1 MFLRTCTKEVNRCK
15 IDWTLHGSK
24 FVVDVL
30 WLRPHNDSSPVLSK
44 TLNAAQLQHAPVAMP
59 QSVIE
64 NRLRTARTSRPS
76 PSKIMTHVSGD
87 EASLPVVGSFGTL
100 DPLLTRFKGDEG
112 SDPPPALFDEGDEV
126 PVPFPE
132 GDDGE
137 GPPDPSPGV
146 VGEVEGDE
154 VLDPFP
160 GVVVDVV
167 DVVDE
172 VEVVG
177 AVSLSDCVAVPLGPS
192 PTVFVATTEIV

>member
-1 MFLRTCTKEVNRCK
+1 
-15 IDWTLHGSK
+15 
-24 FVVDVL
+24 
-30 WLRPHNDSSPVLSK
+30 
-44 TLNAAQLQHAPVAMP
+44 
-59 QSVIE
+59 
-64 NRLRTARTSRPS
+64 
-76 PSKIMTHVSGD
+76 MTHVSGD

-100 DPLLTRFKGDEG
+100 DPLPTRFKGDEG
-112 SDPPPALFDEGDEV
+112 SDPLPALFDEGDEV

-146 VGEVEGDE
+146 V
-154 VLDPFP
+154 
-160 GVVVDVV
+160 V

-177 AVSLSDCVAVPLGPS
+177 AVSLSDCDAVPLGPS

>member
-1 MFLRTCTKEVNRCK
+1 MFLCASAKEINRRK
-15 IDWTLHGSK
+15 VDWTFHGSK

-44 TLNAAQLQHAPVAMP
+44 TLNAAQVQNAPVAMP
-59 QSVIE
+59 HSVIE
-64 NRLRTARTSRPS
+64 NRLRTTRTSRPS

-100 DPLLTRFKGDEG
+100 DPLPTRFKGDEG
-112 SDPPPALFDEGDEV
+112 SDPLPALFDEGDE
-126 PVPFPE
+126 
-132 GDDGE
+132 GE

-146 VGEVEGDE
+146 VGEVEGDDGE
-154 VLDPFP
+154 GPPDPSP
-160 GVVVDVV
+160 GVVV

-177 AVSLSDCVAVPLGPS
+177 AVSLSGCDAVPLGPS

>member
-1 MFLRTCTKEVNRCK
+1 MFLRTCTKEINRGK
-15 IDWTLHGSK
+15 IDRTVHGSK

-44 TLNAAQLQHAPVAMP
+44 TLNAAQVQNAPVAMP
-59 QSVIE
+59 HSVIE
-64 NRLRTARTSRPS
+64 NRLRTTRTSRPS

-100 DPLLTRFKGDEG
+100 DPLPTRFKGDEG
-112 SDPPPALFDEGDEV
+112 SDPLPALFDEGD
-126 PVPFPE
+126 
-132 GDDGE
+132 DGK

-146 VGEVEGDE
+146 
-154 VLDPFP
+154 
-160 GVVVDVV
+160 VV

-177 AVSLSDCVAVPLGPS
+177 AVSLSGCDAVPLGPS
-192 PTVFVATTEIV
+192 PTVFVATTEIM

>member
-1 MFLRTCTKEVNRCK
+1 
-15 IDWTLHGSK
+15 
-24 FVVDVL
+24 
-30 WLRPHNDSSPVLSK
+30 
-44 TLNAAQLQHAPVAMP
+44 
-59 QSVIE
+59 
-64 NRLRTARTSRPS
+64 
-76 PSKIMTHVSGD
+76 MTHVSGD

-100 DPLLTRFKGDEG
+100 DPLPTRFKGDEG
-112 SDPPPALFDEGDEV
+112 PDPLPALFDEGDEV

-154 VLDPFP
+154 VLGPFP
-160 GVVVDVV
+160 GVVV